1 MSNLLPDL
9 KIGVIRPSHHALGKF
24 PEFFMVL
31 NTLVKP
37 FERISTLHLI
47 ISLLILSE
55 YAAFFVFI
63 FFAAFNISSIVISVS
78 SRFFAFSLC
87 FKFSMIF
94 SCSFY

>member
-1 MSNLLPDL
+1 MILTHHGSYFLTPC
-9 KIGVIRPSHHALGKF
+9 HHALGKF
-24 PEFFMVL
+24 PEFFTVL

-37 FERISTLHLI
+37 FERMSTLHLF

-78 SRFFAFSLC
+78 SRFFEFYYLL
-87 FKFSMIF
+87 FI
-94 SCSFY
+94 SFAILQYTKL